1 MQTKLAELLKRKED
15 ATLDFKQTISSL
27 DKAAKSICAFANTR
41 GGTLLIGV
49 KDDRSVVGIDPEEE
63 KYMLQEAA
71 EHFCEPP
78 VALHFEEVEEEEQ
91 TVLIVEVPESPY
103 KPHAFLNKGGKW
115 QVYVRQA
122 DRCIPASKAILKQLE
137 QQDDTE
143 EQPSPANKQEK
154 QVLDFI
160 RQKERITV
168 NELEKLLNYSRR
180 RAQRLLIQMESRGL
194 IRLFDHEGTAY
205 YA

>member
-1 MQTKLAELLKRKED
+1 MQTKLAELLKRRED

-27 DKAAKSICAFANTR
+27 DKIAKSICAFANTR

-49 KDDRSVVGIDPEEE
+49 KDDRSIFGIDPEEE
-63 KYMLQEAA
+63 KYMLEEAA
-71 EHFCEPP
+71 QHFCDPP
-78 VALHFEEVEEEEQ
+78 VPLSYEEVEEEEQ

-103 KPHAFLNKGGKW
+103 KPHAFLDKAGEW

-122 DRCIPASKAILKQLE
+122 DRCIPASKAIIKQLE
-137 QQDDTE
+137 QQDTKTE
-143 EQPSPANKQEK
+143 QEAPANKQEK
-154 QVLDFI
+154 QVLNFI
-160 RQKERITV
+160 QEKERITV
-168 NELEKLLNYSRR
+168 SELEKLLNYSRR
-180 RAQRLLIQMESRGL
+180 RAQRLLTQMESRGL